1 MAAMEPREILE
12 ITKIVLT
19 LAQVAINI
27 NITLNTNI
35 KYIKENLVT
44 KDQPESQETKGNSI

>member
-27 NITLNTNI
+27 NLTLNTNI
-35 KYIKENLVT
+35 NYIKENLVP